1 MSRELPAWSSYLKAK
16 HSPKNVQ
23 LQPCQE
29 YLTYPF
35 SSELASL
42 IVQLPIGFQRIV
54 LGQAISMK
62 LLRMLSRISNI
73 QTILT
78 KTKSRSASV
87 AELRYLHMYQPES
100 EFQEGFDCLR
110 CLPLGLAELEHCLC
124 LAAMVFTNL
133 SFNVIRF
140 GSLWQRLR
148 DGLENAV
155 LDYTAKT
162 SVEDNVIWEFLMA
175 VWSWENRLGLA
186 EPGQKLLKA
195 MWARHPSTRNWNRT
209 KEMLGE
215 FLCTDELLKH
225 LENCWNSYGSHEEQL
240 QLPIES

>member
-1 MSRELPAWSSYLKAK
+1 
-16 HSPKNVQ
+16 
-23 LQPCQE
+23 
-29 YLTYPF
+29 
-35 SSELASL
+35 
-42 IVQLPIGFQRIV
+42 
-54 LGQAISMK
+54 
-62 LLRMLSRISNI
+62 
-73 QTILT
+73 
-78 KTKSRSASV
+78 
-87 AELRYLHMYQPES
+87 MYQPES

-110 CLPLGLAELEHCLC
+110 CLPLGSAELEHCLC

-162 SVEDNVIWEFLMA
+162 SVEDNVIWAFLMA

-186 EPGQKLLKA
+186 EPGQRLLKA